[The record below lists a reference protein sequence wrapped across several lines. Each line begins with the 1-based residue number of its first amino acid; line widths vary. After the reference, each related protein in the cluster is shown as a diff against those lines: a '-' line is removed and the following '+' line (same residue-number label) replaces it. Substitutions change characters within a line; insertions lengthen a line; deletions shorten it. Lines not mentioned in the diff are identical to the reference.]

1 MTSSLLPLAL
11 TVASKTSK
19 MMLSVH
25 RQIDLMLE
33 LRNQKKKKKNSVRAG
48 RLRDQ
53 VERHGAFPLARPA
66 MREALLAQGGLRL
79 RRVRGLEHVPTS
91 VTFRYAVTFF

>member
-33 LRNQKKKKKNSVRAG
+33 LRNQKKKKNSVRAG